1 MPIYEYKCTGC
12 GNVFDG
18 YKKMSEENGE
28 EVCPDCGDNALK
40 VRISLFSTLGEKKKG
55 GSCGSSGSPFG

>member
-18 YKKMSEENGE
+18 YKKMSEDKE
-28 EVCPDCGDNALK
+28 EEICPTCGGNALK
-40 VRISLFSTLGEKKKG
+40 VRISLFSTFGRGLKG